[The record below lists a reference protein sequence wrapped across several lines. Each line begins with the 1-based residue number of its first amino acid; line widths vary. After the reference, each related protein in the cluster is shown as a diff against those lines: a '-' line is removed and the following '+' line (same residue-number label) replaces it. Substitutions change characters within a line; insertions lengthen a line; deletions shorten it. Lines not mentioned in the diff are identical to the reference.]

1 MSEHAGT
8 RAAPPI
14 PSSLFRAWKLIVS
27 PPRDRSKRSSP
38 ASVFRL
44 PWCGSR
50 SRFKAGGATARAAT
64 SPGARYDRARTYR
77 AGQSMTH
84 PVFGQGEVTAVLD
97 SQKIEVLF
105 PDRLRRLI
113 HARA

>member
-1 MSEHAGT
+1 MAEQIHQSGERVEKFCAACGEERGHVVASITKVGRISQVSCPRCGT
-8 RAAPPI
+8 
-14 PSSLFRAWKLIVS
+14 
-27 PPRDRSKRSSP
+27 
-38 ASVFRL
+38 
-44 PWCGSR
+44 R

-64 SPGARYDRARTYR
+64 SPGAPYDRTHTYR

-97 SQKIEVLF
+97 SQKIDVLF